1 MTNGSALSFIKK
13 PAFAFLSVLLT
24 AGCLMGLAQQA
35 FAQTTDSKPSDIFQD
50 PNQNDPFSSRGNG
63 QAGSMLD
70 IVNRAILGPSR
81 SSQEYG
87 EAQRENLDDAAAQF
101 RKQQQQRLQNQQ
113 PEGATTPAPVTPA
126 N

>member
-1 MTNGSALSFIKK
+1 MTNGPALFIKK
-13 PAFAFLSVLLT
+13 PVFACLSVLLT
-24 AGCLMGLAQQA
+24 TGCLIGLAPQA

-50 PNQNDPFSSRGNG
+50 QNQTDPFSSRGTG

-113 PEGATTPAPVTPA
+113 PEGTATPVPATPA